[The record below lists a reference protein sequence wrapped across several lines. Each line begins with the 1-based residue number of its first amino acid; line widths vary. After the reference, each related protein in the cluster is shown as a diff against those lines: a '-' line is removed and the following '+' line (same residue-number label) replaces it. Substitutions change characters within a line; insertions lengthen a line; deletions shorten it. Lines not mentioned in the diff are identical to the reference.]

1 MCSTTITIGCLVGEG
16 EGGTEGL
23 HLTLSVN
30 LDCDSNH
37 NGDHVHK
44 IIVENEESVANV
56 NGVIK

>member
-1 MCSTTITIGCLVGEG
+1 MCSTATIIGCLVGED

-23 HLTLSVN
+23 RLTLSVN

-37 NGDHVHK
+37 NGDPVHK